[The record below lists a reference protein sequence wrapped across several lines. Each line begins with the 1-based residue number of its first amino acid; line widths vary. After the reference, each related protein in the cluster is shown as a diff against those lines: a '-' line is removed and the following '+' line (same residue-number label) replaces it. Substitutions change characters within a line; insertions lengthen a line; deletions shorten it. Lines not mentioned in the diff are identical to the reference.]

1 MGEININDFVKVAGM
16 ASMNGFRRFM
26 KWQGELIAD
35 RAKFIVIENSE
46 GQPVLVVL
54 SQPISIEDIEDYS
67 TVLEELFLHYIPSY
81 EYACLNLDER
91 VSLRNTYIELKTF
104 IDKLIEIRDMSLTAK
119 TA

>member
-1 MGEININDFVKVAGM
+1 MPD
-16 ASMNGFRRFM
+16 
-26 KWQGELIAD
+26 ELIA
-35 RAKFIVIENSE
+35 RAVKD
-46 GQPVLVVL
+46 L
-54 SQPISIEDIEDYS
+54 ISNREDIEDYS
-67 TVLEELFLHYIPSY
+67 TVLEELFLHYIPSD

>member
-1 MGEININDFVKVAGM
+1 MPD
-16 ASMNGFRRFM
+16 
-26 KWQGELIAD
+26 ELIA
-35 RAKFIVIENSE
+35 RAVKD
-46 GQPVLVVL
+46 L
-54 SQPISIEDIEDYS
+54 ISNREDIEDYS